1 MALLSG
7 REAVR
12 AIARGGVE
20 GYRKGLEK
28 LFKPRLVLE
37 KELVRLWSASS
48 FEEVE
53 GVLAGVHSLLKGKGI
68 GPSYPYPDT
77 YCPRPTCF
85 SAAGRL
91 CKGVLPA
98 ADKKQRAKGVGTGL
112 EGKKAKG

>member
-1 MALLSG
+1 M
-7 REAVR
+7 
-12 AIARGGVE
+12 E

-68 GPSYPYPDT
+68 GPLLPLSRHLLPKAYLFFR
-77 YCPRPTCF
+77 CWQALQGGLA
-85 SAAGRL
+85 SGR
-91 CKGVLPA
+91 
-98 ADKKQRAKGVGTGL
+98 
-112 EGKKAKG
+112 